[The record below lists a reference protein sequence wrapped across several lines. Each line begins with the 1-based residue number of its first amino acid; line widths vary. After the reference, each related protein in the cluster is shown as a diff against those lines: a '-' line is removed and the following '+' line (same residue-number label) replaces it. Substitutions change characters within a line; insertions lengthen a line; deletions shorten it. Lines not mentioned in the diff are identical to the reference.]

1 MSRRA
6 RLVLPVL
13 GLVLLLPACAPPA
26 AAPVAGHVGTVAF
39 RSAKWI
45 ASYLLG
51 MLAEGVWDS
60 ATGKSDVEL
69 LKRRIEELERQS
81 DVRPE
86 HRAELKQ
93 LRELVY
99 AGITRAEYERY
110 VSDTSDRL
118 TKIEDRLTKLEQRV
132 DKLEAKQGG
141 GAPTTVNVTAG
152 TVWRGR
158 LTQHNGATVY
168 DCVFTVTSRTGANF
182 EAALYEKTGDVEL
195 TYLVRGTVA
204 PQYAGDTGFRIEFTS
219 FDAINVKNTLVMIG
233 VPYTGRLEGSRMKGT
248 WQVPDGSVY
257 GKLQGDFEFDLS
269 R

>member
-1 MSRRA
+1 MA
-6 RLVLPVL
+6 RPARFALPVL
-13 GLVLLLPACAPPA
+13 GLVLLLLPACAPPA
-26 AAPVAGHVGTVAF
+26 AAPVAGHVGAVAF

-45 ASYLLG
+45 ASYLIG
-51 MLAEGVWDS
+51 KLAEGVWDS

-132 DKLEAKQGG
+132 DKLETKQGG
-141 GAPTTVNVTAG
+141 GGSAPQPPPAQWTPPAQGQYVTLAHLHARGADYLERSVTVSGGFLYVS
-152 TVWRGR
+152 
-158 LTQHNGATVY
+158 
-168 DCVFTVTSRTGANF
+168 TSR
-182 EAALYEKTGDVEL
+182 
-195 TYLVRGTVA
+195 
-204 PQYAGDTGFRIEFTS
+204 QSFT
-219 FDAINVKNTLVMIG
+219 
-233 VPYTGRLEGSRMKGT
+233 LEGSNLDIEVFYKTLSAAGREG
-248 WQVPDGSVY
+248 V
-257 GKLQGDFEFDLS
+257 LS
-269 R
+269 RQASFITPPPVTVVGIVRKYSNSDEYYIDATEVRFP

>member
-1 MSRRA
+1 MSHRA
-6 RLVLPVL
+6 RFVLPVL

-45 ASYLLG
+45 AGYLLG
-51 MLAEGVWDS
+51 KVAEGVWDS
-60 ATGKSDVEL
+60 ATGKTDVDL

-141 GAPTTVNVTAG
+141 AGSAPPPQPPQAQWTPPAQGQYVTLAHLHARGADYVERSVTVSGGFLYVS
-152 TVWRGR
+152 
-158 LTQHNGATVY
+158 
-168 DCVFTVTSRTGANF
+168 TSR
-182 EAALYEKTGDVEL
+182 
-195 TYLVRGTVA
+195 
-204 PQYAGDTGFRIEFTS
+204 QSFT
-219 FDAINVKNTLVMIG
+219 
-233 VPYTGRLEGSRMKGT
+233 LEGSNLDIEVFYKTLSAAGRE
-248 WQVPDGSVY
+248 VV
-257 GKLQGDFEFDLS
+257 LS
-269 R
+269 RQASFLTPPPVTVVGVVRKYSNADEYYIDATEVRFP